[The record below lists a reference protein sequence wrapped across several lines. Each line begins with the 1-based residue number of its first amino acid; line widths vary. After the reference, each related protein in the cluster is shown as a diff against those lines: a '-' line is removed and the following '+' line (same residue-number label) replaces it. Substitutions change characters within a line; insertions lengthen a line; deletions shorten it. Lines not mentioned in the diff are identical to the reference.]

1 MTLVAGSLAGRP
13 VRRVEDPD
21 LLRGFATYVDNL
33 KVDDMLSLVF
43 VRSPHARADIGSI
56 DTSEAQ
62 EMPGVVAVYTA
73 ENLELPDY
81 VGFFQVHPGVRRPP
95 LASGR
100 ANFVG
105 DQVVAVVA
113 ESKSQA
119 LDAAELVAIE
129 YRPLPGAIDPES
141 ALAPGAPLQYEQVPG
156 NLLSG
161 TRDAESADALGGAE
175 IVVRGRFEN
184 QRVAVVPMEVS
195 AIAVVPGDE
204 DSGYR
209 ITAYVACQMP
219 HMTRDQ
225 IATAFD
231 LPEEQI
237 RVIAPDVGGAFGAK
251 HLTAEGIVAVKAALE
266 LGRPVKWVETR
277 SENLVAMSHGRGQVQ
292 YVELGLNGDGTVVGM
307 HCRMIGDSGAYAGFG
322 GMLPGMTTRIMA
334 SGPYRIP
341 KIGFDVAV
349 AITNTTP
356 MGAYRGAGRPEAA
369 AFLERIMDM
378 AADALGIDPVE
389 LRRRNFIRPTEFPHT
404 TAMGAVYDSGDYD
417 TALSEALRIADYD
430 ALRREQ
436 AERRL
441 RGDRM
446 QLGIGISV
454 YVEITGEGGDEFA
467 SVEVHGDGTATVKAG
482 TSSHG
487 QGHATAFSMMVAD
500 RLRIPMENIR
510 FVQSDTAQVR
520 RGGGTGGSR
529 SLQMGGSAVS
539 ESAQL
544 VLDRARA
551 IAAEMFESAPEDVVF
566 DRGRF
571 TVAGVPSRALD
582 WPEISQ
588 AAAEKGEPLIVEHDS
603 HQDDSSFPFGA
614 HVSVVEVDTE
624 TGQVKPI
631 RHIAVDDCGRIL
643 NPLIVDGQVHGGLT
657 SGISQALW
665 EQFVYDKEGNPLTT
679 TLADYAMPSAAE
691 LPSFELA
698 HTETPSPLNSIGAKG
713 IGESATVGSTP
724 AVQNAVVDALS
735 YLGVIHLDMPCTPE
749 RVWTAIRDAESHSL
763 ASVWR
768 QPPEVFGTLPVR
780 SEDASET
787 EGIQL

>member
-1 MTLVAGSLAGRP
+1 M
-13 VRRVEDPD
+13 
-21 LLRGFATYVDNL
+21 
-33 KVDDMLSLVF
+33 
-43 VRSPHARADIGSI
+43 
-56 DTSEAQ
+56 
-62 EMPGVVAVYTA
+62 
-73 ENLELPDY
+73 
-81 VGFFQVHPGVRRPP
+81 
-95 LASGR
+95 
-100 ANFVG
+100 
-105 DQVVAVVA
+105 
-113 ESKSQA
+113 
-119 LDAAELVAIE
+119 
-129 YRPLPGAIDPES
+129 
-141 ALAPGAPLQYEQVPG
+141 
-156 NLLSG
+156 
-161 TRDAESADALGGAE
+161 
-175 IVVRGRFEN
+175 
-184 QRVAVVPMEVS
+184 
-195 AIAVVPGDE
+195 
-204 DSGYR
+204 
-209 ITAYVACQMP
+209 
-219 HMTRDQ
+219 
-225 IATAFD
+225 
-231 LPEEQI
+231 
-237 RVIAPDVGGAFGAK
+237 
-251 HLTAEGIVAVKAALE
+251 
-266 LGRPVKWVETR
+266 
-277 SENLVAMSHGRGQVQ
+277 
-292 YVELGLNGDGTVVGM
+292 
-307 HCRMIGDSGAYAGFG
+307 
-322 GMLPGMTTRIMA
+322 
-334 SGPYRIP
+334 
-341 KIGFDVAV
+341 
-349 AITNTTP
+349 
-356 MGAYRGAGRPEAA
+356 
-369 AFLERIMDM
+369 
-378 AADALGIDPVE
+378 
-389 LRRRNFIRPTEFPHT
+389 
-404 TAMGAVYDSGDYD
+404 
-417 TALSEALRIADYD
+417 
-430 ALRREQ
+430 
-436 AERRL
+436 
-441 RGDRM
+441 
-446 QLGIGISV
+446 
-454 YVEITGEGGDEFA
+454 
-467 SVEVHGDGTATVKAG
+467 
-482 TSSHG
+482 
-487 QGHATAFSMMVAD
+487 
-500 RLRIPMENIR
+500 
-510 FVQSDTAQVR
+510 
-520 RGGGTGGSR
+520 
-529 SLQMGGSAVS
+529 S

-679 TLADYAMPSAAE
+679 TLADYAMPSTAE